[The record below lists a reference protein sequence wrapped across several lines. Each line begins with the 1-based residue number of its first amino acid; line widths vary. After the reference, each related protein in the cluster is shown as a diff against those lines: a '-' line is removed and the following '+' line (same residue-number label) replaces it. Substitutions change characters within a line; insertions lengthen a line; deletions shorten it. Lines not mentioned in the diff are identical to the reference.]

1 MSSTKSAVPVPRVL
15 GFLFHHWGRQPV
27 TAAFTGGCM
36 AAATLADIATPIF
49 AGRLVDAVGD
59 AGHAG
64 ARPDAIAAVLWLVGL
79 GAFMVGVRQL
89 GLLGIVRFTLRM
101 MTEVKAEAFARV
113 QGFSA
118 SWHAESFAGS
128 IVRQVLRGAGAL
140 DAVNDVFMFGLLPT
154 AVVLAGA
161 TAVLGWRWPAMG
173 AAVGAGSAIYLVLTI
188 WLSLSYVAPA
198 AELSNAWDTRVSGAL
213 ADAITS
219 NAAVRAFGA
228 EQREEQ
234 RLGRVL
240 GKWRR
245 RTRRTWMRGIGAYS
259 LQSLALV
266 FLQGLIT
273 GTITWLWWQGRANAG
288 DVAVVLTSYF
298 VLHGYLRN
306 MSQNVRELQR
316 GLADMQELV
325 GLWAQP
331 VTVRDRPGAPALQV
345 GTGRIDVR
353 NVVFR
358 YGTHGTPLFDN
369 LSLSIA
375 AGERVGLVG
384 PSGSGKSTFVK
395 LIQRLHDIDGG
406 QILIDGQDIA
416 SVTQNSLRSQIAI
429 VPQEPSLF
437 HRSLAENIAYGRPGA
452 RQDDIE
458 RAAKL
463 ARAHEFIVRQPKGY
477 ATLVGERGVKLSGGE
492 RQRVAIARAFLAD
505 RPILILDEATS
516 SLDSDSEA
524 AIADAAERLMA
535 GRTCIVI
542 AHRLSTVRAMDRIL
556 VFRDGAIVEEGS
568 HAALIA
574 RPGGLY
580 RGLFERQALGL
591 ADAV

>member
-1 MSSTKSAVPVPRVL
+1 VKRVL
-15 GFLFHHWGRQPV
+15 GFLFQHWGRQPV
-27 TAAFTGGCM
+27 TASLTGACM

-59 AGHAG
+59 AGHTA
-64 ARPDAIAAVLWLVGL
+64 ARHDAVLAVAWLVGL
-79 GAFMVGVRQL
+79 GAFMVAVRQL
-89 GLLGIVRFTLRM
+89 GLLGIVRFTLRI

-113 QGFSA
+113 QEFSA

-128 IVRQVLRGAGAL
+128 TVRQVLRGAGAI
-140 DAVNDVFMFGLLPT
+140 DAVNDVFMFGILPT
-154 AVVLAGA
+154 AVVLVGA
-161 TAVLGWRWPAMG
+161 TAMLGWRWPAMG
-173 AAVGAGSAIYLVLTI
+173 AAVAVGSAVYGVLTI
-188 WLSLSYVAPA
+188 WMSLSYVAPA

-228 EQREEQ
+228 EAREEL

-240 GKWRR
+240 GKWRV
-245 RTRRTWMRGIGAYS
+245 RTRRTWMRGIGSYS

-266 FLQGLIT
+266 FLQALVT
-273 GTITWLWWQGRANAG
+273 GTITWLWWQGRAGAG
-288 DVAVVLTSYF
+288 DVAVVLTAYF

-325 GLWAQP
+325 GLWAQQ
-331 VTVRDRPGAPALQV
+331 VTVLDRADAPALRV
-345 GTGRIDVR
+345 KAGRIEVRDVT
-353 NVVFR
+353 FR
-358 YGTHGTPLFDN
+358 YGAHGTPLFEH
-369 LSLSIA
+369 LSLTIA

-395 LIQRLHDIDGG
+395 LVQRLHDIDGG
-406 QILIDGQDIA
+406 AILIDGQDIA

-429 VPQEPSLF
+429 VPQEPTLF
-437 HRSLAENIAYGRPGA
+437 HRTLAENIAYGRPGA
-452 RQDDIE
+452 SQAEIE
-458 RAAKL
+458 RAARQ
-463 ARAHEFIVRQPKGY
+463 ARAHEFIERQPKGY

-516 SLDSDSEA
+516 SLDSESEG

-556 VFRDGAIVEEGS
+556 VFRNGAIVEEGS
-568 HAALIA
+568 HAALVA
-574 RPGGLY
+574 KPGGLY
-580 RGLFERQALGL
+580 RDLFERQVLGL
-591 ADAV
+591 ADVVA